1 MLENMSAP
9 ASPPRLGTWASLK
22 AMTRS
27 WRLASVVLLSFS
39 SGLPLGLVW
48 IAIPD
53 WMRSAGVDLRVVGLF
68 SLTQAPWTFK
78 FLWSPL
84 MDRYAPPRWGRRR
97 GWAALAQV
105 ALAAFTFAL
114 AGVGT
119 NPEAAWVVAA
129 LAPAI
134 AFPSATPGLAT
145 ALIRPFLH
153 DMGYDSFHRG
163 FAMGTIGV
171 VATLFGTFLGGA
183 LTTALGLGHCLWIF
197 GVLQALASLG
207 YVLLAGQGV
216 NLPLMYSATAFESLV
231 IGMGTGA
238 FSVLLVRLTQKR
250 FSATQYA
257 LFSSLFG
264 LPRILSGP
272 IAGFAAQAF
281 GWKTFFWG
289 TIAAGIP
296 GLLILARLVP
306 LGVRDPVFE
315 VAPPRLGPRLT
326 RAQI

>member
-129 LAPAI
+129 LALAI
-134 AFPSATPGLAT
+134 AFA
-145 ALIRPFLH
+145 
-153 DMGYDSFHRG
+153 
-163 FAMGTIGV
+163 
-171 VATLFGTFLGGA
+171 
-183 LTTALGLGHCLWIF
+183 
-197 GVLQALASLG
+197 
-207 YVLLAGQGV
+207 
-216 NLPLMYSATAFESLV
+216 
-231 IGMGTGA
+231 
-238 FSVLLVRLTQKR
+238 
-250 FSATQYA
+250 SATQDIAIDAYA
-257 LFSSLFG
+257 VDVLRQEEQG
-264 LPRILSGP
+264 VAIGARIAVYR
-272 IAGFAAQAF
+272 IAM
-281 GWKTFFWG
+281 
-289 TIAAGIP
+289 
-296 GLLILARLVP
+296 
-306 LGVRDPVFE
+306 
-315 VAPPRLGPRLT
+315 
-326 RAQI
+326 QI